1 MPNMPFA
8 ANEPGGED
16 PNLAFARKQTNL
28 ALEHLKDQLAKEKP
42 ELLDRLGW
50 TPDEARRFVEK
61 WERLQRAAAQPDTRG
76 KSAKRELDDALKS
89 LGLRRPGT
97 AIKGGAGRDEKRE
110 LYEAGRAAP
119 PPEWAETVRDYQR
132 GVAEGGK

>member
-1 MPNMPFA
+1 M
-8 ANEPGGED
+8 
-16 PNLAFARKQTNL
+16 
-28 ALEHLKDQLAKEKP
+28 EHLKDQLAKEKP

-50 TPDEARRFVEK
+50 TPDEARQFIEK
-61 WERLQRAAAQPDTRG
+61 WEKLQRAAAQPDSRG

-89 LGLRRPGT
+89 LGIRRPGT
-97 AIKGGAGRDEKRE
+97 EIKGGSTGRDKTRD

-119 PPEWAETVRDYQR
+119 PPDWAEAVRDYQR